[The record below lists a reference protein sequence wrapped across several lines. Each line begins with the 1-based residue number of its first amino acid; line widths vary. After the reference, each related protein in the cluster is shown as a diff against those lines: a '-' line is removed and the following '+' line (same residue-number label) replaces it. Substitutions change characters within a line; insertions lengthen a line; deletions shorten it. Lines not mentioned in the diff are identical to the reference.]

1 MKRTTRR
8 AARTTRCVAAGTAA
22 VSLALTLAACGGSDA
37 GPRTDGVA
45 STTVGLL
52 LPEKASSTRYEAFD
66 KPLIESTVGSLC
78 TGCVVDYAN
87 ADGNEA
93 AQKQQFDDLLAKGV
107 KVILLDP
114 VNAKVTAPWV
124 EAAAAK
130 GAKVIA
136 YDRLAEG
143 KVAAYV
149 SFDNQRTGEIQGQA
163 LLEALGPKA
172 SSASVVMINGAESDP
187 NAAMF
192 KTGAHRALDEKVK
205 KIVYEQSGEW
215 KPEVATAKM
224 NEAIRTLGKDG
235 FQAVYAAN
243 DGMAASVI
251 ETLKAAGIRNVPVGG
266 QDASLDA
273 VRRVLSGEQAFT
285 IYKPYKPETDAAGS
299 IAVQLL
305 KGMDI
310 SSSVSAVVDSGGL
323 RIPSLLLTPIVV
335 TKPKVQATVVG
346 GGLYKATEICT
357 PQYADACAAAGVR

>member
-1 MKRTTRR
+1 MNRTTRR
-8 AARTTRCVAAGTAA
+8 TAAGAAVAAM
-22 VSLALTLAACGGSDA
+22 ALSLAACGQSEEK
-37 GPRTDGVA
+37 PRADGVA

-52 LPEKASSTRYEAFD
+52 LPEKTSSTRYEAFD

-78 TGCVVDYAN
+78 TGCVIDYAN
-87 ADGNEA
+87 ADGDEA

-107 KVILLDP
+107 KVIMLDP

-124 EAAAAK
+124 AAAEAK

-172 SSASVVMINGAESDP
+172 ATAQIVMINGAESDP

-192 KTGAHRALDEKVK
+192 KAGAHRALDGRVK
-205 KIVYEQSGEW
+205 KIGYEQSGEW
-215 KPEVATAKM
+215 KPEVATAKT
-224 NEAIRTLGKDG
+224 NEAVRTLGKDG
-235 FQAVYAAN
+235 IQAVYAAN
-243 DGMAASVI
+243 DGMAAAVI
-251 ETLKAAGIRNVPVGG
+251 EALKAAGIKNVPVGG
-266 QDASLDA
+266 QDASMDA
-273 VRRVLSGEQAFT
+273 VRRVLTGEQAYT
-285 IYKPYKPETDAAGS
+285 IYKPYKPEADAAGS

-310 SSSVSAVVDSGGL
+310 SSAASAGVDSNGL

-335 TKPKVQATVVG
+335 TKAKIQATVVG
-346 GGLYKATEICT
+346 GGLYKAAEICAG
-357 PQYADACAAAGVR
+357 PYAEACAAAGVK